1 MIEIKKMT
9 IMIDTTNMVVL
20 INRFC
25 SSLIMQNPRSPYS
38 QESEYP
44 IFRLDIISAF
54 EPIAARC
61 FRSPER

>member
-25 SSLIMQNPRSPYS
+25 SSLIM
-38 QESEYP
+38 
-44 IFRLDIISAF
+44 
-54 EPIAARC
+54 
-61 FRSPER
+61 